1 MKTDLFQSCGH
12 CCFPNLLAYRVQHF
26 DRIVFQDLK
35 QLNWNSITSTSFVC
49 WRVRFLFTRLELAAS
64 GYVCDECML
73 LLFHRH
79 NINAYFFFFGW
90 NACFYHERHCFFVP
104 LLNVIFAERSVRLS
118 VCPSVRGRAA
128 GWVGTWLGGWVGAS
142 ALLQGWDKKTHSFRL
157 VLIHRSVSSW
167 KLKTVLTSIQLTKQ
181 WATILL

>member
-1 MKTDLFQSCGH
+1 M
-12 CCFPNLLAYRVQHF
+12 
-26 DRIVFQDLK
+26 
-35 QLNWNSITSTSFVC
+35 
-49 WRVRFLFTRLELAAS
+49 RFLFTRLELAAS

-118 VCPSVRGRAA
+118 VCPSVRLSVRAWA
-128 GWVGTWLGGWVGAS
+128 GGWLGGHVARRLGGRGRGRGAAWARGCFVCFAWVVRA
-142 ALLQGWDKKTHSFRL
+142 
-157 VLIHRSVSSW
+157 
-167 KLKTVLTSIQLTKQ
+167 
-181 WATILL
+181 

>member
-1 MKTDLFQSCGH
+1 M
-12 CCFPNLLAYRVQHF
+12 
-26 DRIVFQDLK
+26 
-35 QLNWNSITSTSFVC
+35 
-49 WRVRFLFTRLELAAS
+49 RFLFTRLELAAS

-142 ALLQGWDKKTHSFRL
+142 AGGGLRGC
-157 VLIHRSVSSW
+157 VCV
-167 KLKTVLTSIQLTKQ
+167 
-181 WATILL
+181 

>member
-1 MKTDLFQSCGH
+1 M
-12 CCFPNLLAYRVQHF
+12 
-26 DRIVFQDLK
+26 
-35 QLNWNSITSTSFVC
+35 
-49 WRVRFLFTRLELAAS
+49 RFLFTRLELAAS

-118 VCPSVRGRAA
+118 VCPSVRPCVGGRLAGWARGSAA
-128 GWVGTWLGGWVGAS
+128 GWARARVGACV
-142 ALLQGWDKKTHSFRL
+142 GVCVCD
-157 VLIHRSVSSW
+157 
-167 KLKTVLTSIQLTKQ
+167 
-181 WATILL
+181 IL

>member
-1 MKTDLFQSCGH
+1 M
-12 CCFPNLLAYRVQHF
+12 
-26 DRIVFQDLK
+26 
-35 QLNWNSITSTSFVC
+35 
-49 WRVRFLFTRLELAAS
+49 RFLFTRLELAAS

-118 VCPSVRGRAA
+118 VCSSVRPCVGGRLAGWARGSAA
-128 GWVGTWLGGWVGAS
+128 GWARARVGACVGVGVGVGVGPC
-142 ALLQGWDKKTHSFRL
+142 LLPHTASEGQESTCHIDGELQAGGLSRGLDK
-157 VLIHRSVSSW
+157 
-167 KLKTVLTSIQLTKQ
+167 
-181 WATILL
+181 ILAGPVVI

>member
-1 MKTDLFQSCGH
+1 M
-12 CCFPNLLAYRVQHF
+12 
-26 DRIVFQDLK
+26 
-35 QLNWNSITSTSFVC
+35 
-49 WRVRFLFTRLELAAS
+49 RFLFTRLELAAS

-118 VCPSVRGRAA
+118 VCPSVRPCVGGRLAGWARGSAA
-128 GWVGTWLGGWVGAS
+128 GWARARVGACVGVDAGARGGLRGSGSMAGTFFKWS
-142 ALLQGWDKKTHSFRL
+142 A
-157 VLIHRSVSSW
+157 
-167 KLKTVLTSIQLTKQ
+167 
-181 WATILL
+181 